1 MTVYLYSRNNDAQI
15 FDNKD
20 EAFIKLGTNFIAN
33 NVALY
38 IGNPDDHYYSFG
50 HNSNLTTAEYRSL
63 CSWGSQRR
71 FGDFCLRNEY
81 GDILTLVDFR
91 EQVLAN
97 KKPFVSFWLRE
108 WNGEGAVPGTG
119 KRRRCY
125 GGYIRYPKTFNAL
138 KAADFYCE
146 EDGEVPVRG
155 KRRKGYVPT
164 CWDDKPRKDR
174 GVRNWKRQR
183 KTQYKIKD

>member
-1 MTVYLYSRNNDAQI
+1 MTIYLYSKNNDVQI
-15 FDNKD
+15 FDTKD
-20 EAFIKLGTNFIAN
+20 EAFNKLGTNFIAN

-38 IGNPDDHYYSFG
+38 IGSAEENYYAFG
-50 HNSNLTTAEYRSL
+50 HNRNLTTDAYRSL

-91 EQVLAN
+91 EQVLGN
-97 KKPFVSFWLRE
+97 QKPYVSFWLRD

-119 KRRRCY
+119 KRRRY
-125 GGYIRYPKTFNAL
+125 GRYLRYPKTLNAL
-138 KAADFYCE
+138 KAADYYCE

-164 CWDDKPRKDR
+164 AWDDKPRKDWNFK
-174 GVRNWKRQR
+174 NWKRQR
-183 KTQYKIKD
+183 KTQYKEKH